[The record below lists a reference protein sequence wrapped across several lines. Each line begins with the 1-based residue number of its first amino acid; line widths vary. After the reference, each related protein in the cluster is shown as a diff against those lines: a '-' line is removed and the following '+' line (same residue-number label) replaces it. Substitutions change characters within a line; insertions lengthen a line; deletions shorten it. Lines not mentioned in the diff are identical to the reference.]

1 MSLFA
6 KKSSDAPRRRLV
18 NQVEPYGSV
27 RQDAFKRNR
36 TLTGATSNIS
46 GLAGKN
52 DPDSTRKRVHHL
64 TNHRRKVIS
73 VLALVLLIALTLWT
87 FIANLTAGVDV
98 TISGL
103 AIVQPVDKSIYQK
116 TIQDYLDSH
125 PLSRLQFVLDENDL
139 SIYVAGRMPEVVS
152 VSQRGMKSLGQT
164 KFNLV
169 VRTPVAG
176 WRINDKQYYV
186 DSKGISFDR
195 NYFAEPDVQIIDEN
209 SKSLPTGIAI
219 ASNRF
224 LGFVGR
230 VVSIARSSGY
240 IVTQAIIPVDTTR
253 ELKINLK
260 DNATAV
266 KLSIDRP
273 VGEQI
278 EDMSKAMGY
287 FSSHG
292 ISPAYVDMR
301 VSGKAFYK

>member
-1 MSLFA
+1 M
-6 KKSSDAPRRRLV
+6 
-18 NQVEPYGSV
+18 
-27 RQDAFKRNR
+27 
-36 TLTGATSNIS
+36 
-46 GLAGKN
+46 
-52 DPDSTRKRVHHL
+52 
-64 TNHRRKVIS
+64 
-73 VLALVLLIALTLWT
+73 
-87 FIANLTAGVDV
+87 
-98 TISGL
+98 
-103 AIVQPVDKSIYQK
+103 
-116 TIQDYLDSH
+116 DSH

-240 IVTQAIIPVDTTR
+240 IVTQAIIPVDTT
-253 ELKINLK
+253 
-260 DNATAV
+260 
-266 KLSIDRP
+266 P
-273 VGEQI
+273 
-278 EDMSKAMGY
+278 
-287 FSSHG
+287 SHL
-292 ISPAYVDMR
+292 ITKNHSN
-301 VSGKAFYK
+301 